1 MNTRQCLTLICLL
14 ALAGGGCRTSN
25 PDAMARLLVQPDV
38 ADQLGYRL
46 DWPRELPLHSDA
58 RVEHFELL
66 GDRIIVVDTDNLMRV
81 LGSSDGKQMWSTVV
95 GERLENLTRPRRQG
109 DALLVSSESHAHL
122 YDLEN
127 WKSIDSGAF
136 EALANTSPQWVGQV
150 AVYGSPTGV
159 VFGYLTSGMHNVWR
173 FQMSAATS
181 TDPVLAGDGVVVAD
195 RSGAVC
201 SFNPA
206 NGDVLWQKNTHG
218 RISAQPTVDG
228 KLVYVA
234 SEDHYLYALD
244 HTDRGRIAWRYLSRQ
259 PLSEA
264 PVVIGNRVFQ
274 TIPGHGLVALDAET
288 GKELWEMD
296 RPAYPVQ
303 QRGRNILMQRR
314 EKRRLVV
321 DVVDAAKGE
330 VLETIRVT
338 KADWIYAD
346 SAVDGNLYLVRKDGR
361 ILKLAPKR

>member
-14 ALAGGGCRTSN
+14 ALAGGGCRTPK
-25 PDAMARLLVQPDV
+25 PDSMARLLVQPDV

-58 RVEHFELL
+58 RVEQFELL
-66 GDRIIVVDTDNLMRV
+66 GDRIVVVETGNLVRV
-81 LGSSDGKQMWSTVV
+81 LRTSDGQQMWSTVV
-95 GERLENLTRPRRQG
+95 GEHLERLTRPQRQG
-109 DALLVSSESHAHL
+109 AALLVSSESHAHL
-122 YDLEN
+122 YDIGRGEL
-127 WKSIDSGAF
+127 IDRGKF
-136 EALANTSPQWVGQV
+136 TALANTSPQWVGQV

-159 VFGYLTSGMHNVWR
+159 VFGYLTAGMHNVWR

-181 TDPVLAGDGVVVAD
+181 TDPLSAGDGVVVAD

-206 NGDVLWQKNTHG
+206 TGRVLWRKKAHG
-218 RISAQPTVDG
+218 RISAQPTVDD
-228 KLVYVA
+228 KHVYVA
-234 SEDHYLYALD
+234 SQDHYLYAFD
-244 HTDRGRIAWRYLSRQ
+244 HTADGRIAWRHLSRQ
-259 PLSEA
+259 PLSDS

-274 TIPGHGLVALDAET
+274 IIPEHGLVALDAGSGEF
-288 GKELWEMD
+288 LWDMES
-296 RPAYPVQ
+296 PAYPFQ
-303 QRGRNILMQRR
+303 QRGQNILMQRR

-321 DVVDAAKGE
+321 DVVDAATGD
-330 VLETIRVT
+330 VLDTVRVT

-346 SAVDGNLYLVRKDGR
+346 RAVDGNLYLVRKDGR